1 MRRFCFLLSFV
12 VVNVLAVIDF
22 DKLYGE
28 LVEQAQLTNR
38 QIRRVSCRD
47 VRLIP
52 VIRKF
57 VLADKSM
64 SVLSQPNHDDEI
76 LQHAIDSEIELQ
88 TAITTRLGVPVPDQ
102 NRPIGRICTAMRNRC
117 RPREPQNSEDIPFVD
132 LKLQEERTK
141 LFRDATKLFISS
153 ALRPAHEDY
162 RNYNL
167 MCRLKGV
174 YRSILGPI
182 GTYVMSAE
190 VVDDECRLTDSL
202 GKTTTVICIGDDTGD
217 DYLTKNH

>member
-57 VLADKSM
+57 VLADKPM

-88 TAITTRLGVPVPDQ
+88 TAITTGLGVPVPDQ
-102 NRPIGRICTAMRNRC
+102 NRPIGRICTAMRNLC

-202 GKTTTVICIGDDTGD
+202 GKTTTVICIGDDIGD

>member
-64 SVLSQPNHDDEI
+64 SDLALMFVGPFSGVLSQPNHDDEI

-102 NRPIGRICTAMRNRC
+102 N
-117 RPREPQNSEDIPFVD
+117 IPFVD